1 MKKIVIGFVLGA
13 LICFQGFAQNDVDA
27 LRYSMTTLG
36 GTARFMSMAGTFGSL
51 GADFSTSTTN
61 PAGLGLYKRS
71 EFTITPAVFIGR
83 TESEYLGTSSYDS
96 RSNFYL
102 GNAGFVYASPPKKN
116 SESILKNFQI
126 SFGVNRSN
134 DFNNRVLIRGF
145 NNQNSIVDTYVD
157 RAWGIPYSEFENEG
171 NQFYAF
177 DLTPAW
183 YTYMID
189 TIPGTND
196 QYFGVVP
203 IGTGIG
209 QRKEINSWGS
219 MNDLLFALSAN
230 FNDRMY
236 LGASFNF
243 PFIRFYQESVY
254 IEEDIENNLDD
265 FDRLTIYDNLATRGS
280 GFNFKVGTIIRVT
293 NFFRI
298 GGAFHSPTWFF
309 SMRDEWYSEY
319 STRFDDG
326 DSFFERTPFGSYDY
340 KLETPWRALGSA
352 SFILGR
358 AVLLSAE
365 YEYTDYS
372 QSRLSSG
379 MYNYSDEND
388 AIRSK
393 YTEAHTLRVGTEI
406 RMGYFTIRGG
416 AGYYTSPFAD
426 DINDG
431 ERMFF
436 SAGIGFR
443 DRNFF
448 ADLGYVQSFSPV
460 DYYMY
465 GSENIDADPVRN
477 DITTYNILLTLGFRY

>member
-1 MKKIVIGFVLGA
+1 MKRIVTGFAMGF
-13 LICFQGFAQNDVDA
+13 LICFQGFSQNDVDA

-51 GADFSTSTTN
+51 GADFSTATTN

-71 EFTITPAVFIGR
+71 EFMITPAVFIGR
-83 TESEYLGTSSYDS
+83 TDSDYLGTSSYDS

-116 SESILKNFQI
+116 NSILKNFQI

-134 DFNNRVLIRGF
+134 DFNNRMLIRGF
-145 NNQNSIVDTYVD
+145 NEQNSIVDTYID
-157 RAWGIPYSEFENEG
+157 RAWGIPYSEFEEES
-171 NQFYAF
+171 NQRYAF

-183 YTYMID
+183 NTYMID
-189 TIPGTND
+189 TLPGTID
-196 QYFGVVP
+196 QYFGVIP

-219 MNDLLFALSAN
+219 MNDLLFALGAN

-236 LGASFNF
+236 LGVSFNF
-243 PFIRFYQESVY
+243 PFIRYYQESIYV
-254 IEEDIENNLDD
+254 EEDVENSLDD
-265 FDRLTIYDNLATRGS
+265 FDNLTIYESLATRGS
-280 GFNFKVGTIIRVT
+280 GFNLKVGTIIRIT
-293 NFFRI
+293 NFLRI
-298 GGAFHSPTWFF
+298 GGAFHSPTWFYN
-309 SMRDEWYSEY
+309 MRDEWYSEF
-319 STRFDDG
+319 STRFDNG
-326 DSFFERTPFGSYDY
+326 DSYFERTPFGSYDY
-340 KLETPWRALGSA
+340 ELETPWKALGSM
-352 SFILGR
+352 SFIIGR
-358 AVLLSAE
+358 TALLSAE

-372 QSRLSSG
+372 KSRLSSG

-393 YTEAHTLRVGTEI
+393 YTDMHTFRLGTEI
-406 RMGYFTIRGG
+406 RMGYFTFRGG
-416 AGYYTSPFAD
+416 GGYYTSPFAD

-436 SAGIGFR
+436 SGGIGFR

-448 ADLGYVQSFSPV
+448 ADLAYVQNFSTM
-460 DYYMY
+460 DYYLY
-465 GSENIDADPVRN
+465 GSESIDLEPVKN
-477 DITTYNILLTLGFRY
+477 KKTTYNILLTLGFRY